1 MSENSTQPD
10 LVLGT
15 AGHIDHGKS
24 SLIFALT
31 GTDPDRLSEE
41 KERGITISLGFAQ
54 LWLPDGRYMG
64 VVDLPG
70 HERFVR
76 QMISGATG
84 IDVALLVVASDD
96 GMMPQTLEHITIL
109 QTLGIESCVVALTKI
124 DLVDDP
130 EWINFVAE
138 DVREHL
144 SDTPYCDAPIIPV
157 SSKTRE
163 GLDDL
168 LMAIQEAASKAGRT
182 HEGEAMR
189 YPVDRVF
196 TIKGAGTV
204 TTGTLWTGTASP
216 GDSVEILPSGK
227 VAKIRSI
234 QIHGKSVD
242 VAYPGNR
249 VAINLA
255 NIKTDEIAP
264 GDFIAQVDAVKPSD
278 RFDAWITYID
288 NDKTGKPI
296 ESGARMHIAH
306 GTREILG
313 RVLFMNGEPELKP
326 GKSAFAQF
334 RLEEPLALSH
344 GDRFIMRTYSPVL
357 LAGGGSILLAHPF
370 RRTNLSDTETAM
382 LEALRDGDQQ
392 AAVELALE
400 TESSPVSV
408 EFVSRLIGI
417 EPERTASMLELAV
430 AEGRIEKL
438 PGAETFYTT
447 KGVVLETIDRIESEL
462 EAFHKD
468 NPKDF
473 GIAKG
478 TLRQRCN
485 AKLSSPCFDVLLAR
499 AIDAGKAV
507 ASDAVV
513 SHPKAWG
520 ESQQEMMALADRF
533 EKLLEGTGLT
543 PPSLE
548 EMVKECKADMP
559 LAKRAISYL
568 ADQGRAWRGNADF
581 YFEVSAIEAA
591 KRAIADHFNG
601 GGEGTV
607 AALRDALGTTRKY
620 IVPLL
625 ESFDQARITKR
636 SGDVRRLGE
645 I

>member
-1 MSENSTQPD
+1 MAENSTQPD

-54 LWLPDGRYMG
+54 LWLPDGRFMG

-84 IDVALLVVASDD
+84 IDVALLVVAADD
-96 GMMPQTLEHITIL
+96 GIMPQTVEHITIL
-109 QTLGIESCVVALTKI
+109 QTLGIRTCVVALTKI

-130 EWINFVAE
+130 EWIDFVAD

-144 SDTPYCDAPIIPV
+144 AATPYADAPIIPV

-163 GLDDL
+163 GLDRL
-168 LMAIQEAASKAGRT
+168 LAAIQEAADRADRT
-182 HEGEAMR
+182 HEGAAMR

-234 QIHGKSVD
+234 QIHGKPVET
-242 VAYPGNR
+242 AYPGNR

-255 NIKTDEIAP
+255 NIKTDEIEP
-264 GDFIAQVDAVKPSD
+264 GDFLAQVGAIKPSD
-278 RFDAWITYID
+278 RFDAWVTYID

-313 RVLFMNGEPELKP
+313 RILFMNGVPELEP
-326 GKSAFAQF
+326 GESAFAQF
-334 RLEEPLALSH
+334 RLEESLALSH

-357 LAGGGSILLAHPF
+357 LAGGGTVMLAHPF
-370 RRTNLSDTETAM
+370 RRTGLNDTEQSM
-382 LEALRDGDQQ
+382 LEALRDGGIQQ
-392 AAVELALE
+392 AMELAVEA
-400 TESSPVSV
+400 ESMPVTV
-408 EFVSRLIGI
+408 EFVSRLVGV
-417 EPERTASMLELAV
+417 EPARVESMLEEGAQ
-430 AEGRIEKL
+430 AGRIVRL
-438 PGAETFYTT
+438 PGAESLFTT
-447 KGVVLETIDRIESEL
+447 AQVIERANGVIEAQL
-462 EAFHKD
+462 DAFHKE
-468 NPKDF
+468 NPKDH
-473 GIAKG
+473 GIAKDA
-478 TLRQRCN
+478 LRQRCYPKSTP
-485 AKLSSPCFDVLLAR
+485 ACFDALLAC
-499 AIDAGKAV
+499 AIEAGKAV

-513 SHPKAWG
+513 SHPDAWSR
-520 ESQQEMMALADRF
+520 SQQKMIEVAGRF
-533 EKLLEGTGLT
+533 EQIIAGTGLT
-543 PPSLE
+543 PPSLQ
-548 EMVKECKADMP
+548 EMAKECEVDMP
-559 LAKRAISYL
+559 FAKRAIAYSC
-568 ADQGRAWRGNADF
+568 DQGHVWRGNADF
-581 YFEVSAIEAA
+581 FFELPAIERAKETLAEHFAA
-591 KRAIADHFNG
+591 

-636 SGDVRRLGE
+636 SGDVRRLG
-645 I
+645 